1 MKQTAFILL
10 VVIAILAGTSCESP
24 SLQERIQQ
32 QEKQLQNSDPENI
45 DEDFLGGLVDDYLA
59 YANDHPED
67 SATPYYRFRSAD
79 ILMNTGRPSDA
90 LEQLDILIT
99 RYTGFEKAADAL
111 FLKGYIY
118 ENQLGELGRAKEVY
132 ERFLEKYPDHSFAD
146 DVAVS
151 IEHLGRSPEELVR
164 IFEQKQ
170 EENQTE
176 NSSDK

>member
-1 MKQTAFILL
+1 MKQTAFILF
-10 VVIAILAGTSCESP
+10 VMIAILAGTSCENP
-24 SLQERIQQ
+24 SLEERIQQ
-32 QEKQLQNSDPENI
+32 QEKQLQNSEPENL
-45 DEDFLGGLVDDYLA
+45 DEDFLQELVDNYLA
-59 YANDHPED
+59 YARNHPED
-67 SATPYYRFRSAD
+67 SVTPYYRFRSAD
-79 ILMNTGRPSDA
+79 ILMNTSQPADA

-99 RYTGFEKAADAL
+99 RYSGFAKAADVL

-132 ERFLEKYPDHSFAD
+132 KRFLEKYPEHSFAD

-164 IFEQKQ
+164 MFEEKQK
-170 EENQTE
+170 ENQAE

>member
-1 MKQTAFILL
+1 MKQTAFIFF
-10 VVIAILAGTSCESP
+10 VVIAILAGTSCQSP
-24 SLQERIQQ
+24 SLKEKIRQ
-32 QEKQLQNSDPENI
+32 QEKQLQNSEPENI
-45 DEDFLGGLVDDYLA
+45 NQDFLQGLVDNYLA
-59 YANDHPED
+59 YAENHPED
-67 SATPYYRFRSAD
+67 SLTPYYRFRSAD
-79 ILMNTGRPSDA
+79 ILMNTNQPADA

-99 RYTGFEKAADAL
+99 RYSGFEKSADAL

-132 ERFLEKYPDHSFAD
+132 ERFLEKYPEHSFAN
-146 DVAVS
+146 DVEVS

-170 EENQTE
+170 KENQAE